1 MFIPRICWLYFTNS
15 LNTVTRKGKSLNS
28 SYCISDSYQARIIQV
43 MSVRSFLIREK
54 QILFTLVFTC
64 HDVRLC
70 ERGSLENSD
79 LETSDLRPRN

>member
-1 MFIPRICWLYFTNS
+1 
-15 LNTVTRKGKSLNS
+15 
-28 SYCISDSYQARIIQV
+28 

-54 QILFTLVFTC
+54 QIPFTLVFTC

-79 LETSDLRPRN
+79 LETSDREKSENSDLENSDPLKND